1 MQENNKNLLDNINTT
16 DTLGMRLRKL
26 RQEKGLSQAELAEK
40 LGYKAS
46 ASISS
51 IESDKH
57 PIDVEALKKLADLF
71 DADIHWLI
79 TGKPS
84 PGELKAVKHLKPFAT
99 AHMSDIL
106 KRIQALQDERR
117 KLETIQHVQGMPQTR
132 RLDEITEELENH
144 HGYYQAIWKH
154 LDEILKPFDEKVK
167 QAGLLYIP

>member
-1 MQENNKNLLDNINTT
+1 MDTNIPNTIG
-16 DTLGMRLRKL
+16 DRLRKF
-26 RQEKGLSQAELAEK
+26 RIEKGLSQSEFAEK
-40 LGYKAS
+40 LGYKTS
-46 ASISS
+46 GSISNIETNRTS
-51 IESDKH
+51 IDL
-57 PIDVEALKKLADLF
+57 DALKKLAELLE
-71 DADIHWLI
+71 ADIHWLV
-79 TGKPS
+79 TGKPC
-84 PGELKAVKHLKPFAT
+84 PGELKAIKHLKPFAT

-167 QAGLLYIP
+167 QAGLPYIP